1 MGEPVARARRLAL
14 RPSSRRIVAMT
25 ITPPRYEGRVRVRE
39 GRILGVAEFGPARAE
54 QSVVWFHGTPGARR
68 QVPEP
73 ARRMADERGI
83 RILGIDRPGVGLS
96 TPHRYDHLVDF
107 TTDLEIALD
116 RLGVDRFATVGLS
129 GGAPYALAAAYALA
143 DRVPT
148 VGILGGVV
156 PSGGEEGTGGG
167 LVSLAT
173 RLKPMLGLVAEPA
186 GGLLTTFM
194 RVARPIGSP
203 ALDLYARLAPASDRA
218 VLRTPEHKEMFLDDL
233 LNSGRHGMRAAL
245 YDAILFTRW
254 WGFSV
259 QEVQARV
266 VWWQGDADNI
276 VPLAHAEHI
285 VPLLP
290 HGELRV
296 QPGGGHLGGF
306 SIAEEVLDTVLDW

>member
-1 MGEPVARARRLAL
+1 MGEPVARARRL
-14 RPSSRRIVAMT
+14 RPPAPAGRIVAMT
-25 ITPPRYEGRVRVRE
+25 ITAPRYEGRVRVRE
-39 GRILGVAEFGPARAE
+39 GRVLGVAEFGPVRAE
-54 QSVVWFHGTPGARR
+54 HTAVWFHGTPGARR

-73 ARRMADERGI
+73 ARRLADERGI

-107 TTDLEIALD
+107 TADLEIALD
-116 RLGVDRFATVGLS
+116 RLGVDRYATVGLS
-129 GGAPYALAAAYALA
+129 GGAPYALAAAFAMP
-143 DRVPT
+143 DRVPS

-156 PSGGEEGTGGG
+156 PSGGEEGAAGG

-173 RLKPMLGLVAEPA
+173 RLKPLLPLVAEPA

-194 RVARPIGSP
+194 RVSRPISSP
-203 ALDLYARLAPASDRA
+203 ALDLYARFAPASDRA

-259 QEVQARV
+259 QEVQAKV
-266 VWWQGDADNI
+266 VWWQGDEDNI
-276 VPLAHAEHI
+276 VPLAHAQHVI
-285 VPLLP
+285 PLLP
-290 HGELRV
+290 DGELRI

-306 SIAEEVLDTVLDW
+306 AIAPEVLETVLDW